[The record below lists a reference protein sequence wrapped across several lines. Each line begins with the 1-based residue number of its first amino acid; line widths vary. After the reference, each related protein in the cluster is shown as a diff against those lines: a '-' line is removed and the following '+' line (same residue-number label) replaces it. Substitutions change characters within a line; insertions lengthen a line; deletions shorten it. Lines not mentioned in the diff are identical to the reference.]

1 MHLFVLGYFK
11 TNFIL
16 KQKCSKSEINNWK
29 LDIRFLVLCQC
40 DHEGCPL
47 FYLFI
52 FLNASCVK
60 CLRLCWKVQQLIDSQ
75 LLYNVEGF
83 KGALLQSGFAKEF
96 MALKHILLTPHLF
109 TSHWCLCKYTA
120 VLTGKSPAMCL
131 LQVNT
136 ISCTLFVLFRMEY
149 RLFFFLLAPRIKT
162 PEALHYN

>member
-16 KQKCSKSEINNWK
+16 KQKCSKSEIIGN
-29 LDIRFLVLCQC
+29 LISASLFFVSAIMRDA
-40 DHEGCPL
+40 PL
-47 FYLFI
+47 IFFFF

-149 RLFFFLLAPRIKT
+149 RLFFFC
-162 PEALHYN
+162 